1 MFSQSILPLLN
12 SYRTICLQCPLIER
26 TNVLDYLVQQF
37 NLPLFSWNLATHNIR
52 PLKET
57 TVANENNCKSVSLS
71 NALNTELKLNTIKSV
86 LLTWQQRQDSGLLII
101 ENGLSLI
108 QDSGLDILLTEVL
121 NSCQE
126 FDKFLIFLE
135 MNEQAVPDSLVSVI
149 PTVSL
154 PIPTVLDL
162 EELAQQLN
170 LSSELLLPGLGLYG
184 EEICQGV
191 RLAQASNIAIDDT
204 LLNYKIERFQAL
216 GLALNPTPK
225 AIDVGGMDLLKKAV
239 HQLQLDYS
247 SKARNLGIPLPKG
260 WLLAGPPGTGKSF
273 VAKLIANRLQ
283 FALVTVGV
291 DQVKAHGAVYL
302 SNLLSRM
309 EAAAPIVCYFD
320 EFDKFFEAEGQ
331 GEAAK
336 TREVLGVLL
345 TWLQEKRSPVFVL
358 ATLNRLDALPPE
370 LTRAGRFDKIFYVGF
385 PKAIERKAIF
395 ELHGGRFDSRFS
407 DGTALTMEQW
417 QILIDQTNFYT
428 GAEIQAI
435 VENAVRQRFYD
446 GLEIQLTLDDLLA
459 AVDKIT
465 PLFTRD
471 TERVLAM
478 ANRAKGVCE
487 PVSSPDNSVFAPAE
501 VNLWGEA
508 V

>member
-1 MFSQSILPLLN
+1 MFSKPILPLLH
-12 SYRTICLQCPLIER
+12 SYQTICLQCPLIER

-37 NLPLFSWNLATHNIR
+37 NIPLFTWNLAIHKLR
-52 PLKET
+52 PLNQT
-57 TVANENNCKSVSLS
+57 TTDTSSSE
-71 NALNTELKLNTIKSV
+71 LNDIKSV
-86 LLTWQQRQDSGLLII
+86 LLTWQERQYPGILII

-108 QDSGLDILLTEVL
+108 EEAHLDILLTEVI
-121 NSCQE
+121 NGCQGL
-126 FDKFLIFLE
+126 DKFIIFLE
-135 MNEQAVPDSLVSVI
+135 MKGQGGPHSLLSVI
-149 PTVSL
+149 PSLSL
-154 PIPTVLDL
+154 PIPTVNDL
-162 EELAQQLN
+162 GKLAQKLN
-170 LSSELLLPGLGLYG
+170 LSTDLLLPGLGLYG
-184 EEICQGV
+184 EEIAQGV
-191 RLAQASNIAIDDT
+191 RLAQGTNESINDT
-204 LLNYKIERFQAL
+204 LLHYKIERFQSL

-247 SKARNLGIPLPKG
+247 PHARNVGIPLPKG
-260 WLLAGPPGTGKSF
+260 WLLAGPPGTGKSY

-309 EAAAPIVCYFD
+309 EAAAPLVCYFD
-320 EFDKFFEAEGQ
+320 EFDKFFEAEGL

-345 TWLQEKRSPVFVL
+345 TWLQEKKTPVFVL

-385 PKAIERKAIF
+385 PQAIERKAIF
-395 ELHGGRFDSRFS
+395 ELHGGRFDSRFQ

-428 GAEIQAI
+428 GAEIQVI
-435 VENAVRQRFYD
+435 VESAVRQRFYD

-478 ANRAKGVCE
+478 QNRAKGVCE
-487 PVSSPDNSVFAPAE
+487 PVSSPDNSVFAPAS

>member
-1 MFSQSILPLLN
+1 MFSQSILPLFH
-12 SYRTICLQCPLIER
+12 SYQTVCLLCPLIER
-26 TNVLDYLVQQF
+26 TNVLDYLVKQF
-37 NLPLFSWNLATHNIR
+37 NLPLFTWNLTAQQLR
-52 PLKET
+52 PLT
-57 TVANENNCKSVSLS
+57 SITSDD
-71 NALNTELKLNTIKSV
+71 TELETDNIKSV
-86 LLTWQQRQDSGLLII
+86 LLSWQQRQKDGILII

-108 QDSGLDILLTEVL
+108 KESGLDILLTEVL
-121 NSCQE
+121 NDGQAL
-126 FDKFLIFLE
+126 DKFIIFLE
-135 MNEQAVPDSLVSVI
+135 MDAEGVPDSLISVI
-149 PTVSL
+149 PSFSL
-154 PIPTVLDL
+154 PIPTVNDL
-162 EELAQQLN
+162 EQLAHKLH
-170 LSSELLLPGLGLYG
+170 LSTDLLLPGLGLYG
-184 EEICQGV
+184 EEISQGV
-191 RLAQASNIAIDDT
+191 RLAQGSNTPINET
-204 LLNYKIERFQAL
+204 LLSYKIERFQAL

-225 AIDVGGMDLLKKAV
+225 TIDVGGMDLLKKAV

-247 SKARNLGIPLPKG
+247 RSARSLGIPLPKG

-273 VAKLIANRLQ
+273 VSKLIANRLQ
-283 FALVTVGV
+283 FGLVTVGV
-291 DQVKAHGAVYL
+291 DQVKANGAVFL

-309 EAAAPIVCYFD
+309 EAAAPLVCYFD

-331 GEAAK
+331 GEVSK

-385 PKAIERKAIF
+385 PQAIERKAIF
-395 ELHGGRFDSRFS
+395 ELHGGRFDPRFK

-435 VENAVRQRFYD
+435 VENAVRQRFYQ
-446 GLEIQLTLDDLLA
+446 GVEIQLTLDDLLV

-478 ANRAKGVCE
+478 QNRAKGVCE
-487 PVSSPDNSVFAPAE
+487 PVSSPDNSVFAPAS
-501 VNLWGEA
+501 VNLWGE
-508 V
+508 VV

>member
-1 MFSQSILPLLN
+1 MFSQSLLPLLH

-26 TNVLDYLVQQF
+26 TNVLSYLVQQF
-37 NLPLFSWNLATHNIR
+37 NLPLFSWNLAAQQIR
-52 PLKET
+52 PLKGTEIDS
-57 TVANENNCKSVSLS
+57 NCKKVSPS
-71 NALNTELKLNTIKSV
+71 TAIDTELEFNTIKSV
-86 LLTWQQRQDSGLLII
+86 LLTWQQRQDSGIIII

-108 QDSGLDILLTEVL
+108 NKSGLDILITEIL
-121 NSCQE
+121 NGCQE
-126 FDKFLIFLE
+126 VNKFLIFLE
-135 MNEQAVPDSLVSVI
+135 MGEEGVPDSLVSVI
-149 PTVSL
+149 PSLYL
-154 PIPTVLDL
+154 PIPTVPDL
-162 EELAQQLN
+162 EQLAQQLN
-170 LSSELLLPGLGLYG
+170 LSTDLLLPGLGLYG
-184 EEICQGV
+184 EEISQGV
-191 RLAQASNIAIDDT
+191 RLAQASNTAINDT

-239 HQLQLDYS
+239 YQLQLDYS

-385 PKAIERKAIF
+385 PRAIERKAIF
-395 ELHGGRFDSRFS
+395 ELHGGRFDCRFK

-446 GLEIQLTLDDLLA
+446 GLEIELTLDDLLA
-459 AVDKIT
+459 ATDKIT

-487 PVSSPDNSVFAPAE
+487 PVSSPDNSVFAPAC
-501 VNLWGEA
+501 VNLWGEG

>member
-1 MFSQSILPLLN
+1 MFSESLLPLLN
-12 SYRTICLQCPLIER
+12 SYYAICLESPLIER
-26 TNVLDYLVQQF
+26 RNVLEYLVQQF
-37 NLPLFSWNLATHNIR
+37 NLPLFTWNLAVQELR
-52 PLKET
+52 PLKQSIS
-57 TVANENNCKSVSLS
+57 ENSWTKFN
-71 NALNTELKLNTIKSV
+71 NIKSV
-86 LLTWQQRQDSGLLII
+86 LLTWQKRNKPGILII
-101 ENGLSLI
+101 ENGLLLVK
-108 QDSGLDILLTEVL
+108 DSGFDILLTEVI
-121 NSCQE
+121 NSCQGL
-126 FDKFLIFLE
+126 DKFLIFLE
-135 MNEQAVPDSLVSVI
+135 MNGKGVPDSLVSVI
-149 PTVSL
+149 PSFCL
-154 PIPTVLDL
+154 PIPTIKDLDK
-162 EELAQQLN
+162 LAQKLN
-170 LSSELLLPGLGLYG
+170 LSTDLLLPGLGLYG

-191 RLAQASNIAIDDT
+191 RLAIACNTSINET

-247 SKARNLGIPLPKG
+247 NEARNLGIPLPKG

-309 EAAAPIVCYFD
+309 EAAAPLVCYFD

-331 GEAAK
+331 GEASK

-345 TWLQEKRSPVFVL
+345 TWLQEKKTPVFVL

-385 PKAIERKAIF
+385 PQAIERKAIF
-395 ELHGGRFDSRFS
+395 ELHGGRFDSRFK
-407 DGTALTMEQW
+407 DDTALTLEQW
-417 QILIDQTNFYT
+417 QILLDQTNFYT

-435 VENAVRQRFYD
+435 VENAVRQRFYN
-446 GLEIQLTLDDLLA
+446 GLTMQLSLDDLLA
-459 AVDKIT
+459 AADKIT
-465 PLFTRD
+465 PLFSRD

-478 ANRAKGVCE
+478 QNRAKGVCE
-487 PVSSPDNSVFAPAE
+487 PVSSPDHSVFAPAA
-501 VNLWGEA
+501 VNLWGE
-508 V
+508 VV